1 MICPVATC
9 YEQLRYRIMH
19 RDTLKAM
26 CEQLK
31 KQPLFEACFFNGL
44 EATYAL
50 YDDGVEGGANIDGV
64 PLLYRTVN
72 LKTLEIVRSG
82 ADRRFWGVDGLCELR
97 AAIEKHYT
105 PEFIQG
111 DALMLAAELFMSIQ
125 ANRANINHLPGNI
138 IFGQA
143 LHYQDVQELTWKDE
157 EGGYVISKNGYLI
170 VHPDGQHESVDVI

>member
-1 MICPVATC
+1 
-9 YEQLRYRIMH
+9 MH

-31 KQPLFEACFFNGL
+31 KQPLFEVCCFNGL

-50 YDDGVEGGANIDGV
+50 YDDSVEGGANIDGV
-64 PLLYRTVN
+64 PLLYRTVS
-72 LKTLEIVRSG
+72 LKTAEIVRSG
-82 ADRRFWGVDGLCELR
+82 DDPRFWGLNALHK
-97 AAIEKHYT
+97 AIERHYT

-111 DALMLAAELFMSIQ
+111 DALTLAAELFVSIQ

-143 LHYQDVQELTWKDE
+143 VHYQDVQELGWKDKSGE
-157 EGGYVISKNGYLI
+157 YVISKKGYLI
-170 VHPDGQHESVDVI
+170 IHPDGQHESVDVN